1 MRHCHVSFSVNF
13 RCSLDPI
20 ISQLYTR
27 VFIYTCTFHCFDGDF
42 FYLHR
47 SIQISNKRRRHDT
60 EERVAMVINA
70 KNGNMLHT
78 NKVDITLFVFPVYLY
93 YLFSSSNVHTRVRL
107 VACPTSVYT
116 GEWMGL

>member
-1 MRHCHVSFSVNF
+1 MYVSLF
-13 RCSLDPI
+13 RWR
-20 ISQLYTR
+20 YF
-27 VFIYTCTFHCFDGDF
+27 FI
-42 FYLHR
+42 HR

>member
-1 MRHCHVSFSVNF
+1 MYVSLF
-13 RCSLDPI
+13 RWRFLFTYI
-20 ISQLYTR
+20 EVYK
-27 VFIYTCTFHCFDGDF
+27 
-42 FYLHR
+42 YLT
-47 SIQISNKRRRHDT
+47 NA